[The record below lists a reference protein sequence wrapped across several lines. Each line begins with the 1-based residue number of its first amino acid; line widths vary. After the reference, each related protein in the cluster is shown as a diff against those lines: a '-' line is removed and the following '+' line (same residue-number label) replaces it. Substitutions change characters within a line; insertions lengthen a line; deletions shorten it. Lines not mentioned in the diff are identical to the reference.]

1 MERQS
6 EKPPRHWTRIAKDA
20 TTGLAEVGRRPPL
33 LAGET
38 LLTMQRGV
46 GLYDGAARCAAF
58 DSGACWTSSHRI
70 LWISDTDGDV
80 LALSLERIFSV
91 AVAGGFGQFMPAALK
106 SSPKITLTL
115 SNNLT
120 SSTAEL
126 NGTAPETSTS
136 NVTWKCSIC
145 DAYNPDN
152 IRICAQCGVK
162 RDPSASSSSTAQL
175 PQPLSASEKQC
186 PVCTFIN
193 HSDVFFC
200 EACDSRFPSAQSS
213 SKLESSALGS
223 KGSLQSASA
232 QNALDDDDLTVKL
245 SFRQG
250 GISEFAKAL
259 KAAISSKEWEKT
271 QKSAAEIDGMLPS
284 SLESATRSLNISSSG
299 GGGISGII
307 KKVDQTNQVL
317 DKTLTNAFQDLDAL
331 MSKASDMTKMAQSI
345 SARLAAASSS
355 NSGGAL
361 SVEDP
366 ELIAFRSFLV
376 DLGIS
381 SPVTKEMTG
390 DAYTQELAKELSEFL
405 GKVIKRYGG
414 IIALTDLY
422 CIFNRARG
430 VALISPQDLQ
440 KSVAQFERMRLP
452 FRMRK
457 FDSGLLVVHSSDYS
471 DDAIA
476 TRILNHIQS
485 AKVASATDDWGAGL
499 TSLDVASREGVSIV
513 LAKELLLITE
523 KYGLIC
529 RDDSVEGIRFYR
541 NSFVETE

>member
-6 EKPPRHWTRIAKDA
+6 QKPPRHWTRIAKDA
-20 TTGLAEVGRRPPL
+20 TTGLTEASRRPPL

-46 GLYDGAARCAAF
+46 GLYDGASRCATF

-70 LWISDTDGDV
+70 LWISDTDGDIF
-80 LALSLERIFSV
+80 ALPLERIFSV

-115 SNNLT
+115 SNHLN
-120 SSTAEL
+120 SSTAQL
-126 NGTAPETSTS
+126 NSTASETSAS
-136 NVTWKCSIC
+136 NIPWKCSIC
-145 DAYNPDN
+145 DAYNPEN

-162 RDPSASSSSTAQL
+162 HDPSTSSSASAQ
-175 PQPLSASEKQC
+175 PAQSLSASEKQC
-186 PVCTFIN
+186 PICTFIN

-200 EACDSRFPSAQSS
+200 EACDSRFPSTPST
-213 SKLESSALGS
+213 LNIESNAFGS

-232 QNALDDDDLTVKL
+232 GNAYEDDDLLVKL

-250 GISEFAKAL
+250 GINEFAKAL
-259 KAAISSKEWEKT
+259 KAAISSKEWEKS
-271 QKSAAEIDGMLPS
+271 QKSASESDGILPS
-284 SLESATRSLNISSSG
+284 SLESGTRSLNISSIG

-317 DKTLTNAFQDLDAL
+317 DKTLSNAFQDLDAL
-331 MSKASDMTKMAQSI
+331 MSKASDMTKLAQSI
-345 SARLAAASSS
+345 SARLAAASFS
-355 NSGGAL
+355 NTSGAT
-361 SVEDP
+361 SVDDP

-440 KSVAQFERMRLP
+440 KSVAQFEKMRLP

-485 AKVASATDDWGAGL
+485 AKVASGTEVWGEGL